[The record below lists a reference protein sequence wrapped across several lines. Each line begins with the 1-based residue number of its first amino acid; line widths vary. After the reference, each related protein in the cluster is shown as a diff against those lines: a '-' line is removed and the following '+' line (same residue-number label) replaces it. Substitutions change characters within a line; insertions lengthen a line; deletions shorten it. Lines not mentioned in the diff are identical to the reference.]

1 MSNKLEKKERLR
13 ETDHETDR
21 QCDSETAGQM
31 DRWTDQMDQTEQT

>member
-21 QCDSETAGQM
+21 QCDSWTDGQM
-31 DRWTDQMDQTEQT
+31 DRSDGSDRTDMTD